1 MTEEAKKPEIK
12 KLPSRWDKLESMATV
27 AVRLSQKGVQP
38 DARRYQVVNLHN
50 YVAELFELAKTPL
63 FNIDLDF
70 QRRELDLRIQALC
83 MKFPWADLKVAMRYA
98 NDAWEH
104 VRDAMDQRMF
114 LRKHQEM
121 EEPKKFIDDYLA
133 GWK

>member
-1 MTEEAKKPEIK
+1 MTEEKGTKKPEIK
-12 KLPSRWDKLESMATV
+12 KLPPRWDKLEGMAMV
-27 AVRLSQKGVQP
+27 AVRLSQKGQQP
-38 DARRYQVVNLHN
+38 ETRRYQVVNLHN
-50 YVAELFELAKTPL
+50 YVAELFGMVKIGA
-63 FNIDLDF
+63 IDLDF

-83 MKFPWADLKVAMRYA
+83 MKFSWADLKTAMRYA

-104 VRDAMDQRMF
+104 VRDAEDQRMF

-121 EEPKKFIDDYLA
+121 EEPKKFIDEYLA